1 MIQVHHLTKTYE
13 DPDGGE
19 VVAVSDASLS
29 CNAGEIYGLLGA
41 NGAGKTTTLRCL
53 ATILTPTSGTATIAG
68 HDLTQDPQ
76 SVRRCIGFLSAS
88 TGLYARLTPRET
100 LRFFGELHGLK
111 GEELEG
117 RVDEV
122 IGLFDIS
129 GYADRPNDRLS
140 TGMKQRVGLARA
152 VVHDPPVLILDE
164 PTSGL
169 DPIVSRTVEQAV
181 LSLAKGGKCVLL
193 STHLLSQAED
203 ICSRIGVIGRGR
215 VLGEGTIPELC
226 AATGTRSLRE
236 AFFAL
241 ADRAEEDATTADD
254 DSTSLP
260 GSADG
265 APGPSSSSVP
275 FSPSVAAPHV
285 AVPHEAPDRE
295 TAKRPTGARGETGG
309 PVDAGRATR
318 APATEDGVDAV

>member
-19 VVAVSDASLS
+19 VTAVSDAVLT

-68 HDLTQDPQ
+68 HDLLKEPEA
-76 SVRRCIGFLSAS
+76 VRRSIGFLSAS

-100 LRFFGELHGLK
+100 LTFFGSLHGLK

-122 IGLFDIS
+122 IGLFDIA

-152 VVHDPPVLILDE
+152 VVHDPPVLVLDE

-181 LSLAKGGKCVLL
+181 LSLARSGKCVLF

-203 ICSRIGVIGRGR
+203 ICSRIGVIGNGR

-226 AATGTRSLRE
+226 ARTGTRNLRE

-241 ADRAEEDATTADD
+241 AGDESPKTNPPLPPAGEGRGEGEAQGVELPSDADRSATFPPHPDPLPHGAE
-254 DSTSLP
+254 
-260 GSADG
+260 
-265 APGPSSSSVP
+265 
-275 FSPSVAAPHV
+275 
-285 AVPHEAPDRE
+285 
-295 TAKRPTGARGETGG
+295 GARKGLWTHGG
-309 PVDAGRATR
+309 PR
-318 APATEDGVDAV
+318 

>member
-19 VVAVSDASLS
+19 ITAARDVSLT
-29 CNAGEIYGLLGA
+29 CNAGEIYGLLGP

-68 HDLTQDPQ
+68 HDLVTEPEA
-76 SVRRCIGFLSAS
+76 VRRSIGFLSAN

-100 LRFFGELHGLK
+100 LRFFGELHGLHDDA
-111 GEELEG
+111 LER
-117 RVDEV
+117 RVAEV
-122 IGLFDIS
+122 LHLFDITS
-129 GYADRPNDRLS
+129 YADRPNDRLS

-181 LSLAKGGKCVLL
+181 ISLKQAGKCVLF
-193 STHLLSQAED
+193 STHLLAQAED
-203 ICSRIGVIGRGR
+203 VCDRIGVIGQGQ
-215 VLGEGTIPELC
+215 VLAEGTIPELC
-226 AATGTRSLRE
+226 KLTGTQSLRH

-241 ADRAEEDATTADD
+241 ADRADANVPFAEQAPALPRGFAVESAPKDGADAT
-254 DSTSLP
+254 
-260 GSADG
+260 
-265 APGPSSSSVP
+265 
-275 FSPSVAAPHV
+275 
-285 AVPHEAPDRE
+285 
-295 TAKRPTGARGETGG
+295 
-309 PVDAGRATR
+309 
-318 APATEDGVDAV
+318 

>member
-1 MIQVHHLTKTYE
+1 MIQVHRLTKTYE

-19 VVAVSDASLS
+19 VAAARDVNLT
-29 CNAGEIYGLLGA
+29 CNAGEIYGLLGP

-68 HDLTQDPQ
+68 SDLVTDPQ
-76 SVRRCIGFLSAS
+76 SVRRKIGFLSAN

-100 LRFFGELHGLK
+100 LRFFGELHGMHGGPLSR
-111 GEELEG
+111 

-122 IGLFDIS
+122 LTLFDITS
-129 GYADRPNDRLS
+129 YADRPNDRLS

-181 LSLAKGGKCVLL
+181 RTLKAAGKCVLF
-193 STHLLSQAED
+193 STHLLAQAEE
-203 ICSRIGVIGRGR
+203 ICDRIGVIGQGR
-215 VLGEGTIPELC
+215 VLAEGTIQELC
-226 AATGTRSLRE
+226 ASTGTQTLSQ

-241 ADRAEEDATTADD
+241 ADQAHQPPVPVTPATDPIPLAYRAEDGSDAA
-254 DSTSLP
+254 
-260 GSADG
+260 
-265 APGPSSSSVP
+265 
-275 FSPSVAAPHV
+275 
-285 AVPHEAPDRE
+285 
-295 TAKRPTGARGETGG
+295 
-309 PVDAGRATR
+309 
-318 APATEDGVDAV
+318 